1 MSTFEWSAIFDVWQ
15 GSEYTS
21 GICPF
26 CLYCLRSA
34 GSVCDINKGEGRI
47 SKRVFQEN
55 KARQIFQKTNV
66 FYPLICTRT
75 YYIRTYI
82 WMNTRLSKKSW
93 FINELYKEIPCPF
106 SLLLNILETCFFFL
120 FSFILFLF
128 YLFIFFLDLTLSFII
143 RRQNVK
149 KASLYTNKSIVF
161 III

>member
-34 GSVCDINKGEGRI
+34 GSVCDINKGEGWI

-55 KARQIFQKTNV
+55 KARQIFQKANV
-66 FYPLICTRT
+66 FYHLICTRT

-82 WMNTRLSKKSW
+82 WMNTRVWKKSW
-93 FINELYKEIPCPF
+93 FIIELYKEIPCPF
-106 SLLLNILETCFFFL
+106 SLLLNMLETCFFF
-120 FSFILFLF
+120 FF
-128 YLFIFFLDLTLSFII
+128 YLFYFYFIYLFFFLTLF
-143 RRQNVK
+143 
-149 KASLYTNKSIVF
+149 
-161 III
+161 